1 MEPPDL
7 GPRWVYPELG
17 YTVYILQLLNLAISL
32 GTSRIFTLGF
42 WYTLNF
48 WDWAKAAT
56 AGAQAAQ
63 GALTTQSARLR
74 EMNAALGAQLLAE
87 KGAVQDGDNLV
98 LDLQNLRVKISI
110 FHPFSIDL
118 K

>member
-1 MEPPDL
+1 
-7 GPRWVYPELG
+7 
-17 YTVYILQLLNLAISL
+17 
-32 GTSRIFTLGF
+32 
-42 WYTLNF
+42 
-48 WDWAKAAT
+48 
-56 AGAQAAQ
+56 
-63 GALTTQSARLR
+63 
-74 EMNAALGAQLLAE
+74 MNAALGAQLLAE